1 MELHRFDAF
10 LRFKANVQ
18 LQVEAAGKILGLSF
32 TFGVRHAPWTALVLR
47 VYNQAVKPKID
58 VKPLQ
63 RD

>member
-1 MELHRFDAF
+1 M
-10 LRFKANVQ
+10 KKIVQ
-18 LQVEAAGKILGLSF
+18 MMKLNLNI
-32 TFGVRHAPWTALVLR
+32 TPWTALVLR